1 MYCYLAVRLFILFN
15 GFWMHTKG
23 GRVSSQLYE
32 TYAVQLQQTDTL
44 AYPVIYVNTYEFQ
57 YNNGDTE
64 KFCL

>member
-1 MYCYLAVRLFILFN
+1 
-15 GFWMHTKG
+15 MHTKG

-57 YNNGDTE
+57 YNNGDIE